1 MPARRSE
8 DPALTEAEK
17 RGEGAHEHWD
27 EATRAAARPAPLGRS
42 LPDRDNTERRAV
54 GVAGD
59 EIEDSSMAC
68 EDEGAPQGASDGQE
82 ATDR

>member
-42 LPDRDNTERRAV
+42 LLDRDNPERRTGSA
-54 GVAGD
+54 ADD
-59 EIEDSSMAC
+59 EIEDSSTTC
-68 EDEGAPQGASDGQE
+68 EDEGSAQGASDGQE